1 MEALS
6 FTNAVAV
13 RPMNKVADR
22 AAARRTNTVRSAMKP
37 AFGNNSNL
45 ISLKAN
51 KARSVAMKASDKEEG
66 VMTGLWQLL
75 TGTKAERAAI
85 DSAGESVVLPVNVSS
100 GKQSAEGYKTIG
112 RLKQGFASF
121 RSKSADV
128 MPELLEFL
136 KGTQTPKV
144 MVIACCDSR
153 VSPNMV
159 LQSRPGDVFTV
170 RNIANLVPPYAGSGV
185 TAGTSAALEYAVKVL
200 GVEHI
205 IVMGHSGCGGI
216 KALMGEKF
224 EGVEAFDA
232 NAFSSTDFV
241 GQWMNV
247 GLPARTKVNMIMPN
261 AKFEDKCACLEQ
273 EAINTSLSNLLSFPF
288 IKDKVTEGSLS
299 IHGWYYDFVN
309 MKLKTWSEDIIVSET
324 MEI

>member
-1 MEALS
+1 
-6 FTNAVAV
+6 
-13 RPMNKVADR
+13 MNKVADR
-22 AAARRTNTVRSAMKP
+22 AAARRTNTVRSGAHCPHTAETSKVCLAPATDWFRRIMMLVHAAMKP

-136 KGTQTPKV
+136 KGTQVRFTWL
-144 MVIACCDSR
+144 
-153 VSPNMV
+153 SPH
-159 LQSRPGDVFTV
+159 SSAWF
-170 RNIANLVPPYAGSGV
+170 A
-185 TAGTSAALEYAVKVL
+185 SAAN
-200 GVEHI
+200 
-205 IVMGHSGCGGI
+205 S
-216 KALMGEKF
+216 
-224 EGVEAFDA
+224 
-232 NAFSSTDFV
+232 
-241 GQWMNV
+241 
-247 GLPARTKVNMIMPN
+247 P
-261 AKFEDKCACLEQ
+261 
-273 EAINTSLSNLLSFPF
+273 LLSERRPPR
-288 IKDKVTEGSLS
+288 
-299 IHGWYYDFVN
+299 
-309 MKLKTWSEDIIVSET
+309 
-324 MEI
+324 